1 MIKKKP
7 EIIEKDKETRL
18 LDTAFKLF
26 TEKGTKDTSIQEIV
40 DNANVAKGTFYLYF
54 KDKYE
59 IRYILIARKSYKL
72 FNEALTALRKNYIDT
87 FSDKVIF
94 VINYVIDSLSKNT
107 TLLKFISK
115 NLSWGVYN
123 ITVRKLYEESE
134 TNENGF
140 YQLFIKEALENN
152 LTHPE
157 VTLFMIVELVSSTCF
172 NSILYKQ
179 PLSIDEFKP
188 YLYET
193 IRNMLKK

>member
-59 IRYILIARKSYKL
+59 IRDILIARKSYKL

-115 NLSWGVYN
+115 NLSCGDAFQAKK
-123 ITVRKLYEESE
+123 RP
-134 TNENGF
+134 GCR
-140 YQLFIKEALENN
+140 AGLER
-152 LTHPE
+152 
-157 VTLFMIVELVSSTCF
+157 
-172 NSILYKQ
+172 
-179 PLSIDEFKP
+179 
-188 YLYET
+188 
-193 IRNMLKK
+193 RNKR